1 MIPKVGCVI
10 YEKPESR
17 ILKNRFLR
25 DFIRPDYEGYC
36 LSNIMP
42 TVAQSLGSGYV
53 HAGLPGD
60 IRSRSGIGEDVD
72 TVLFFLVDG
81 FGYKSWTDAH
91 REPFVDAVNRNGF
104 VCPLTSVFPSTTA
117 AALTTVSTGLLPS
130 EHLLAEWNIY
140 MEKVDSI
147 IETLPFRKLGA
158 EQPDA
163 LAGEIS
169 GSRLFMGKPFSKL
182 FAEEGIE
189 SYALLKSAVCKSVY
203 SKRLFEG
210 ANIMPHSS
218 LGEMLAN
225 IEEGMRKA
233 RGKSYFYI
241 YWSGIDDAEHKYGP
255 SSVQA
260 KNEIALFSF
269 AMRRLVERT
278 DMRYARKTR
287 IVITADHGQIDVDPS
302 RVIYLNGKKKLES
315 AFRLKKDGE
324 RLSPAGSPRDMF
336 LYIKEDMKEGTID
349 NLRSELGKDA
359 EFVDMDH
366 AISEGLFGSK
376 KPETEFRTRVGDVLA
391 LPRRNN
397 MIWYMHKEN
406 GMRKVSFR
414 GHHGGMS
421 KEEMLIPLAVA
432 NMGDLKSG

>member
-1 MIPKVGCVI
+1 MI
-10 YEKPESR
+10 YEKPEDK
-17 ILKNRFLR
+17 ILKSRFLG
-25 DFIRPDYEGYC
+25 DFIRPDYDGYC
-36 LSNIMP
+36 LSNVMP
-42 TVAQSLGSGYV
+42 TVAQSLGSGYE
-53 HAGLPGD
+53 HRKLPSD
-60 IRSRSGIGEDVD
+60 IISKSGIGEE
-72 TVLFFLVDG
+72 TEIVLFFLVDG
-81 FGYKSWTDAH
+81 FGYRSWREAGS
-91 REPFVDAVNRNGF
+91 EPFVDSVNRNGF

-140 MEKVDSI
+140 MEKADSI

-158 EQPDA
+158 EQPDE
-163 LAGEIS
+163 LAGKIS
-169 GSRLFMGKPFSKL
+169 GSQLFKGKPFSKL

-189 SYALLKSAVCKSVY
+189 SHALLKAAVCKSVY

-210 ANIMPHSS
+210 ADIMPHSS

-225 IEEGMRKA
+225 IEDGIRKA
-233 RGKSYFYI
+233 SGKSYFYI

-255 SSVQA
+255 SSIQA

-269 AMRRLVERT
+269 AMKRLVERT
-278 DMRYARKTR
+278 EARYARRTR

-302 RVIYLNGKKKLES
+302 RVIYLNGKKRLES
-315 AFRLKKDGE
+315 AFRLKKDGT

-336 LYIKEDMKEGTID
+336 LYIKEDMKEKTID
-349 NLRSELGKDA
+349 NLKSELGKDA
-359 EFVDMDH
+359 EFVDMDY
-366 AISEGLFGSK
+366 AIGEGLFGGRT
-376 KPETEFRTRVGDVLA
+376 PETEFRTRVGDVLA
-391 LPRRNN
+391 LPRKNN
-397 MIWYMHKEN
+397 MVWYMHKEN

-432 NMGDLKSG
+432 NMEDLKSG

>member
-10 YEKPESR
+10 YEKPEKE

-25 DFIRPDYEGYC
+25 DFVKPDYDGYC

-53 HAGLPGD
+53 HHGLPGD
-60 IRSRSGIGEDVD
+60 IRSRSGIGEEADI
-72 TVLFFLVDG
+72 VLFFLVDG
-81 FGYKSWTDAH
+81 FGYRNWTDAH
-91 REPFVDAVNRNGF
+91 KEPFVDLVNRNGF

-130 EHLLAEWNIY
+130 DHLLAEWNIY
-140 MEKVDSI
+140 MDEVDSI

-158 EQPDA
+158 EQPDE
-163 LAGEIS
+163 LAGKVN
-169 GSRLFMGKPFSKL
+169 GAHLFAGKPFSKL

-189 SYALLKSAVCKSVY
+189 SHALLKSAVCKSVY

-210 ANIMPHSS
+210 AEIMPHSS

-225 IEEGMRKA
+225 IEEGMRRA
-233 RGKSYFYI
+233 SGRSYFYI

-255 SSVQA
+255 SSIQA
-260 KNEIALFSF
+260 KNEVALFSF
-269 AMRRLVERT
+269 AMKRLVERT
-278 DMRYARKTR
+278 DMKYARKTR

-302 RVIYLNGKKKLES
+302 RVIYLNGKKRLEN
-315 AFRLKKDGE
+315 AFRLKKDGT

-336 LYIKEDMKEGTID
+336 LYIKEDMKEDTID
-349 NLRSELGKDA
+349 SLRSDLGKDA

-366 AISEGLFGSK
+366 AISEGLFGSRN
-376 KPETEFRTRVGDVLA
+376 PETEFRTRVGDVLA
-391 LPRRNN
+391 LPRKNN